1 MPNMHRVPQNIKKVA
16 ERYGITLVFYARC
29 KLARLCSRILGERRK
44 KASGKSP
51 QSALRCRCFRAPRIL
66 RKVLARKYELS
77 IVNDKGAHFP
87 AHCYASGYAL
97 RLMNKS
103 KNREARKLAEGCYI
117 RKRASVSVC
126 DSSTALHS
134 SEMGFLENVLLHPSP
149 PLFSGCGIS
158 GCGISGCGIILLS
171 RPLDFC

>member
-1 MPNMHRVPQNIKKVA
+1 MPNMHRVPQNTKKVA

-97 RLMNKS
+97 RLINKS

-134 SEMGFLENVLLHPSP
+134 SEMGFLENVLLHPPP
-149 PLFSGCGIS
+149 PL
-158 GCGISGCGIILLS
+158 LS
-171 RPLDFC
+171 SLDVVLSFFLTLSTFARI